1 MVFPYPGLWA
11 PGATSRSGLL
21 VQFSSWWLCKVSQYF
36 PQELLGKLLVDHQA
50 LETMVL
56 YLEAP
61 VYSKWVCLK
70 IEYPQN
76 FIKFH
81 GVYCI
86 SSFSHT
92 FPIHIYILN
101 LPLGVYGMPHQ
112 RQIHM
117 RSQEGFKA
125 FQQDALLSLAYGE
138 DAFGCVLGC
147 LGQQLAAKWW
157 VLWATWLNYVKL
169 C

>member
-21 VQFSSWWLCKVSQYF
+21 VQFCSWWLCKVSQYF

-81 GVYCI
+81 GMYTVYP
-86 SSFSHT
+86 H
-92 FPIHIYILN
+92 FPIFSLFTYFKLAI
-101 LPLGVYGMPHQ
+101 LGVYGMPHQ

-157 VLWATWLNYVKL
+157 LLWATWLNYVI
-169 C
+169 

>member
-92 FPIHIYILN
+92 FPIHIFWTCHFGGLWYIPSETNPHAEPGRLQG
-101 LPLGVYGMPHQ
+101 LSAGCTAVPGIWRGRLWLCAGVPWP
-112 RQIHM
+112 
-117 RSQEGFKA
+117 A
-125 FQQDALLSLAYGE
+125 A
-138 DAFGCVLGC
+138 GCKMVSSMG
-147 LGQQLAAKWW
+147 
-157 VLWATWLNYVKL
+157 NMVKL